1 MASKKT
7 KKTVARRKPVI
18 RKKRPIT
25 DPCPAHPEWSS
36 ARYRTFI
43 RSAMRKAWMKWPP
56 RFAALQRARRAYSGS
71 NPRQKFEV
79 QCAHC
84 EHWFAQKEISVDH
97 IVPWGSIVGLS
108 LDEAWSRL
116 LVPVSG
122 LQCLCSKC
130 HDHKTASEA

>member
-7 KKTVARRKPVI
+7 KRPSV
-18 RKKRPIT
+18 RKKRPVVN
-25 DPCPAHPEWSS
+25 PCSAHPLWSE

-56 RFAALQRARRAYSGS
+56 RFIALQRARRPYTGH

-84 EHWFAQKEISVDH
+84 HDWHPQKNISVDH
-97 IVPWGSIVGLS
+97 ITPWGSIVGLS
-108 LDEAWSRL
+108 LDEAWARL
-116 LVPVSG
+116 LVPVTG
-122 LQCLCSKC
+122 LQCLCKKC
-130 HDHKTASEA
+130 HDTKTASEA